1 MEEILMEKWER
12 EISLQELIWKIIL
25 GWRFLLVS
33 AVIFTVLLTA
43 VGYLKNLTSYQEEQ
57 NPSSQTKVP
66 QDYKFT
72 EEDLHQ
78 IRTAELLKNSI
89 SKSREYLE
97 DSILMNLDPYEE
109 QVLILQY
116 YVDSDY
122 QFNYTKDNRTDYSSA
137 VTTAYSEYM
146 QNGELA
152 QKIKKSLKLDLKAKY
167 LNELIF
173 IDVSKTDGIFCIEVL
188 YPDKNVLS
196 EIAEVI
202 KEELNNQTAGI
213 SEKVGSHSLTLFSDN
228 ITIKTDMDL
237 ANRQKASRDMLNAY
251 DAQLNSLKASMS
263 TEQLEQLKLS
273 DLDEDQTPEDMTQVE
288 PLGMSV
294 ILLKYMIFG
303 FAVGLFLAAIW
314 LVCQMLF
321 NGKLQTSDELVDI
334 YSLRLFGTL
343 QNQGKV
349 SGLDKVLVGIKNRHK
364 KQLSSE
370 ESLDILV
377 SNIELTCKNKKI
389 SQIYLT
395 GTEIEKADSELIQQ
409 IIDRLKHAEIEVIYG
424 ENICYHS
431 ASLRKLV
438 EVGTAVIVEEVQ
450 ISIYKEI
457 AKEIMII
464 REQKVDIIGCIGI
477 NSKV

>member
-1 MEEILMEKWER
+1 MEKWER

-66 QDYKFT
+66 QDYEFT

-78 IRTAELLKNSI
+78 IRTAELLMNSI
-89 SKSREYLE
+89 SKNREYLE
-97 DSILMNLDPYEE
+97 ESILMNLDPYEE

-146 QNGELA
+146 KNGELA
-152 QKIKKSLKLDLKAKY
+152 KKITKSLKLDLNAKY

-196 EIAEVI
+196 EIAKVI

-213 SEKVGSHSLTLFSDN
+213 SEKVGSHSLTLFSEN
-228 ITIKTDMDL
+228 ITVKTDMDL
-237 ANRQKASRDMLNAY
+237 VNRQKASRDMLNAY

-273 DLDEDQTPEDMTQVE
+273 DLDGDQTPEEMTQVE

-294 ILLKYMIFG
+294 TLLKYVILG
-303 FAVGLFLAAIW
+303 FSVGLFFATIW

-321 NGKLQTSDELVDI
+321 NDKLQTSDELMEI
-334 YSLRLFGTL
+334 FSLRLFGTL
-343 QNQGKV
+343 QSQKKV
-349 SGLDKVLVGIKNRHK
+349 SGFDKILLDIKNRHK
-364 KQLSSE
+364 KQLTSE

-377 SNIELTCKNKKI
+377 SNIELTCRNKKI

-395 GTEIEKADSELIQQ
+395 GTEIERADVELIQQ

-424 ENICYHS
+424 ENICYRS

-438 EVGTAVIVEEVQ
+438 EVGTAVIVEEAQ

-464 REQKVDIIGCIGI
+464 REQEVDIIGCIGI
-477 NSKV
+477 NSKI